1 MLIHLTKCGEIDSSG
16 INKVSCQHV
25 LRLGSSGTEMNRCY
39 MVHYFL
45 VVPLVVAIRTAACF
59 QTPCLHVLCVCFC
72 LVQLDPLPKAVLEQ
86 RPNANA
92 VRSLE
97 KVLETH
103 SEFIFTSCKKKN
115 WSLFVRL
122 LPHNWYKHWF
132 LSSSPGKYWRSV
144 HRYSPRLGLSLL
156 EAKRGD
162 SEEAEAV
169 SAMASLSVANT
180 NAMDQR
186 WSIRTHIYRIFLQA
200 FFHIFSHYFLYP
212 IVHPLPED

>member
-1 MLIHLTKCGEIDSSG
+1 MLIHLTKYGEIDSSG

-45 VVPLVVAIRTAACF
+45 VVPLVVTIRTAACF

-122 LPHNWYKHWF
+122 LPHNWYK
-132 LSSSPGKYWRSV
+132 LSDFCPPLQVSTGARCTATHHGWDSPCWRPNEETRRRPRPSAPWLLSPWLTPTPWIKGEASEPTSTGYFYRPFFTSSPTT
-144 HRYSPRLGLSLL
+144 LCIL
-156 EAKRGD
+156 
-162 SEEAEAV
+162 
-169 SAMASLSVANT
+169 
-180 NAMDQR
+180 
-186 WSIRTHIYRIFLQA
+186 
-200 FFHIFSHYFLYP
+200 
-212 IVHPLPED
+212 

>member
-1 MLIHLTKCGEIDSSG
+1 MIISKKRGHDLTAICDASEAC
-16 INKVSCQHV
+16 VAA
-25 LRLGSSGTEMNRCY
+25 LLGQE
-39 MVHYFL
+39 
-45 VVPLVVAIRTAACF
+45 
-59 QTPCLHVLCVCFC
+59 
-72 LVQLDPLPKAVLEQ
+72 LDPLPKAVLEQ
-86 RPNANA
+86 RPNPNA

-103 SEFIFTSCKKKN
+103 S
-115 WSLFVRL
+115 
-122 LPHNWYKHWF
+122 
-132 LSSSPGKYWRSV
+132 KYWRSV

-186 WSIRTHIYRIFLQA
+186 
-200 FFHIFSHYFLYP
+200 P
-212 IVHPLPED
+212 EEEPMEEEEPL